1 MFPTEKISVIK
12 EQLMPSG
19 RTVGCID
26 DRKFLNLE
34 VKNPALEKI
43 LVTSREKGP
52 QLLGGSLALMPVLV
66 ETAIE
71 LGIEPDID
79 LITDVIFEAHK
90 NLGMEVT
97 VHMHDHHNEWTGY
110 RIIELIRKVLAKDKF
125 AKIPGCGFAGLLAN
139 KENPLGLSEK
149 AAEFFQKHDDLVER
163 FVRKGARLI
172 VLEGDH
178 GKPGEVLAVRN
189 NKRKFTLDIVGAH
202 KNKVPAYNH
211 DDWFYEDLVG
221 RCVEGLQGQ
230 GQADWAQGLNNKAR
244 DLNDGWLK
252 KTTMILANMKP
263 IGLN

>member
-1 MFPTEKISVIK
+1 MGEVIK

-19 RTVGCID
+19 HTVGCID
-26 DRKFLNLE
+26 DRKFLNLK

-52 QLLGGSLALMPVLV
+52 QLLGGSLAPLPVLV
-66 ETAIE
+66 ESAFE

-79 LITDVIFEAHK
+79 QLVDIVFEAHK
-90 NLGMEVT
+90 NLGMETT
-97 VHMHDHHNEWTGY
+97 VHMDNHHGEWTQY
-110 RIIELIRKVLAKDKF
+110 RVEELIGKVLAKDKF
-125 AKIPGCGFAGLLAN
+125 TKIPGCGFAGLLAN
-139 KENPLGLSEK
+139 KENPLDLSEK

-172 VLEGDH
+172 VLQGDH

-189 NKRKFTLDIVGAH
+189 NKRKFTLDVVGAH

-211 DDWFYEDLVG
+211 DDWFFEDLVG
-221 RCVEGLQGQ
+221 RCVEVLQDQ
-230 GQADWAQGLNNKAR
+230 GQADWAEGLNNKAR
-244 DLNDGWLK
+244 GLNDGWLK
-252 KTTMILANMKP
+252 KTTMILAKMNP